1 MNNGPTIR
9 NGSTGNDVRR
19 LQRVLVMIKSL
30 GFTEIDGV
38 FGAKT
43 EAAVK
48 DFQSGNGLT
57 ADGIVGPQT
66 WHARTCRRAESTSGS
81 SGSANAFARRAGTRV
96 WS

>member
-1 MNNGPTIR
+1 MNTGSTIQ

-19 LQRVLVMIKSL
+19 LQRILVMIKSL
-30 GFTEIDGV
+30 GPTEIDGV

-57 ADGIVGPQT
+57 ADGIVGPKT
-66 WHARTCRRAESTSGS
+66 WDAIDALGD
-81 SGSANAFARRAGTRV
+81 
-96 WS
+96 